1 VRPPVPE
8 PLSVPSARPSDYFDD
23 AEQENHTRERGL
35 PAGDLTAYIRAMW
48 AKPRSTGSIGV
59 FSGVST

>member
-1 VRPPVPE
+1 MRPPVPE

-35 PAGDLTAYIRAMW
+35 PAGDLTAYIRAM
-48 AKPRSTGSIGV
+48 GC
-59 FSGVST
+59 